1 MSSLSHSDTVVSA
14 AFDAGDFAF
23 SLQRL
28 DDCRMQN
35 DCFIVTSALLD
46 TSLAV
51 AVQAPCIDL
60 AVLVDS
66 KRVVRPSANVNAALW
81 QSELSRRK
89 SIMFGALNRAPTE
102 LMLLTRT
109 PCIDR
114 TVACKCE
121 NVIRAACK
129 SCNLFQSFYQHRP
142 VFDSDDLSFLPSEA
156 NHSFVSL
163 REEVNNLPKG
173 S

>member
-1 MSSLSHSDTVVSA
+1 MSGLGHGDTVVGA

-51 AVQAPCIDL
+51 AVQAPCVNF

-66 KRVVRPSANVNAALW
+66 KRVVRPSANVNGALW

-89 SIMFGALNRAPTE
+89 SIMFGALNCAPTE

-129 SCNLFQSFYQHRP
+129 LFNLFQSFYQYRL
-142 VFDSDDLSFLPSEA
+142 VLDSGDLSFLSSES

-163 REEVNNLPKG
+163 RREVNNLPK
-173 S
+173 